1 MQFFIV
7 FLHVCSCDRLIKP
20 CIRCQRSFQKYYN
33 LHGMILLLLS
43 IFCKRC
49 LILIWKGHTVCK
61 AKIRNTVTG
70 VCDFFQ
76 TTSDLRRMIFL
87 LVVVQ
92 FLQQVSNVGLKVPC
106 FVSIFNQ
113 TIPATSVWDCF
124 QNASICMRFK
134 KKSIILLLL
143 VFHQQVFETV
153 PKVPCFSY
161 VGEWGWGV

>member
-1 MQFFIV
+1 M
-7 FLHVCSCDRLIKP
+7 
-20 CIRCQRSFQKYYN
+20 
-33 LHGMILLLLS
+33 
-43 IFCKRC
+43 
-49 LILIWKGHTVCK
+49 CK

-113 TIPATSVWDCF
+113 TIPATSV
-124 QNASICMRFK
+124 
-134 KKSIILLLL
+134 
-143 VFHQQVFETV
+143 
-153 PKVPCFSY
+153 
-161 VGEWGWGV
+161 